1 MSGAG
6 ERDALVRD
14 QYEAYPYPPR
24 NPADE
29 RKRLITGSPSHIDE
43 INHYVFAGQR
53 DFSAPFR
60 ALVAGGGTGDA
71 AIMLAQQ
78 LADRGKGGQVVY
90 IDMSETSRRIA
101 EERARVRGL
110 DNIVFY
116 RGSLLDIG
124 DIAPGPYDYID
135 CCGVLHHLEDPAAG
149 LAALRAVMSDG
160 GGMGIMLYGALGR
173 TGVYPLQESLRL
185 LDREGDLQAR
195 IALARRLLDDLPRSN
210 WFRRNPLLGDHLLD
224 NDAALY
230 DLLLHSRD
238 RAYRVG
244 EIGALIRVCA
254 LAVTGF
260 IEPLRYEPET
270 YLDDEALIRRCRDLS
285 FMERAAL
292 AENLCG
298 TLKTHVFYLV
308 ASDRAADACA
318 RPGPGMVPVIRD
330 QPAAAL
336 ARALAGKREL
346 KVDFDGAVTMLELPE
361 RAVDI
366 VSLCDGR
373 RDLETIRRETG
384 MDAGTFEAAF
394 ATLYRGLNGINL
406 LLLRD
411 PA

>member
-1 MSGAG
+1 MSRSGD
-6 ERDALVRD
+6 RDAVVRD
-14 QYEAYPYPPR
+14 QYETYPYPPR
-24 NPADE
+24 DPADE

-43 INHYVFAGQR
+43 INHYVFAGKR

-60 ALVAGGGTGDA
+60 ALVAGGGTGDG

-78 LADRGKGGQVVY
+78 LADRGRGGQVVY
-90 IDMSETSRRIA
+90 IDMSESACRIA
-101 EERARVRGL
+101 RERARIRGL
-110 DNIVFY
+110 GNIVFH
-116 RGSLLDIG
+116 RGSLLDIA

-149 LAALRAVMSDG
+149 LAALRAVMAED

-185 LDREGDLQAR
+185 LGGGEGAR
-195 IALARRLLDDLPRSN
+195 GRIELARRLLDDLPRSN

-224 NDAALY
+224 DDAALY

-244 EIGALIRVCA
+244 EIDDLVRSCD

-260 IEPLRYEPET
+260 IEPIRYEPET

-308 ASDRAADACA
+308 AAGRAATARACPA
-318 RPGPGMVPVIRD
+318 AEAIPVIKD
-330 QPAAAL
+330 QSCGAL
-336 ARALAGKREL
+336 ARALAGRREL
-346 KVDFDGAVTMLELPE
+346 KADFDGAAVLLELPE
-361 RAVDI
+361 QAADI
-366 VSLCDGR
+366 VALCDGS
-373 RDLETIRRETG
+373 RDLATIRGMLG
-384 MDAGTFEAAF
+384 MDEEAFGAAF
-394 ATLYRGLNGINL
+394 ATLYRSLNGINL
-406 LLLRD
+406 MLLRH